1 MVRIRRQLEKSGTER
16 MEITTDSIKQR
27 LQRSRV
33 IMEDSLSVATG
44 QLQVTSREMMIL
56 GQNS

>member
-1 MVRIRRQLEKSGTER
+1 

>member
-16 MEITTDSIKQR
+16 METTTDSIKQR

-44 QLQVTSREMMIL
+44 QLLSNFPGNDDTWTK
-56 GQNS
+56 